1 MNADQL
7 PLAEIATGLL
17 CALALGVGLNLV
29 LNYAPATRRFDFS
42 KRISPY
48 VQTSRHWAGESS
60 AAGEGWRQLL
70 RPIIESLHAFS
81 ARFGGYGSELPQK
94 LAQAGSSLTVEQFRN
109 QQILGAIAGTAAGI
123 VLNTA
128 LASAGFFNPAIALI
142 TTAGAGAFGF
152 LLRGNLLTAAIGRRE
167 RVILTEF
174 PAIAELIALSVGAGD
189 TAVTAISRVQ
199 HNATGVLAGEF
210 RNLNR
215 DLNAGSTLE
224 EALNALAKRVHVTP
238 VQRFIEGILV
248 AIERGTPLADVV
260 RAQAQD
266 ARDLAKRELM
276 ETAGKKEIGMLVPV
290 VFGVLPLTVIFAV
303 YPGLALLSLD
313 L

>member
-1 MNADQL
+1 MTTTQL

-17 CALALGVGLNLV
+17 CALGLGLGLNLI

-42 KRISPY
+42 SRISPY
-48 VQTSRHWAGESS
+48 VTTHGAPDMDRQGANES
-60 AAGEGWRQLL
+60 WRQLL
-70 RPIIESLHAFS
+70 RPILEPLHAFS

-94 LAQAGSSLTVEQFRN
+94 LAQAGSSLTVDQFRN
-109 QQILGAIAGTAAGI
+109 QQILGAIVGTAAGI

-128 LASAGFFNPAIALI
+128 LSSAGFFNVAIALI
-142 TTAGAGAFGF
+142 TTLGAGAFGF
-152 LLRGNLLTAAIGRRE
+152 LLRGNLLTVAISRRE

-189 TAVTAISRVQ
+189 TAVTALSRVQ
-199 HNATGVLAGEF
+199 HNAHGVLASEF
-210 RNLNR
+210 GNLNR
-215 DLNAGSTLE
+215 ELNAGATLE
-224 EALNALAKRVHVTP
+224 QALRALSNRVHVTP
-238 VQRFIEGILV
+238 VQRFIEGVLV

>member
-1 MNADQL
+1 MMTSHL

-17 CALALGVGLNLV
+17 CALGLGLGLNLIV
-29 LNYAPATRRFDFS
+29 NYAPATRRFDFV

-48 VQTSRHWAGESS
+48 VTTGKQWSGEQHL
-60 AAGEGWRQLL
+60 GEGWRQLL
-70 RPIIESLHAFS
+70 RPIIGPLHTFS
-81 ARFGGYGSELPQK
+81 ARFGGYGAELEHK
-94 LAQAGSSLTVEQFRN
+94 LAQAGSHLTVDQFRN

-123 VLNTA
+123 LLNMA
-128 LASAGFFNPAIALI
+128 LASAGFFNIAIGLI
-142 TTAGAGAFGF
+142 TTVGAGAFGF
-152 LLRGNLLTAAIGRRE
+152 LLQGNLLTAAISRRE
-167 RVILTEF
+167 RTILSEF
-174 PAIAELIALSVGAGD
+174 PAVAELIALSVGAGD
-189 TAVTAISRVQ
+189 TAVTALSRVQ
-199 HNATGVLAGEF
+199 HNATGVLAAEF
-210 RNLNR
+210 GNLNR
-215 DLNAGSTLE
+215 DLNAGTTLE
-224 EALNALAKRVHVTP
+224 EALQGLAKRVQVTP

-248 AIERGTPLADVV
+248 AIERGTPLVDVV